1 MTHPVNKLTVEEFNA
16 AVQAREVVS
25 TAISSIKQLPIMQE
39 STVVINRDPD
49 AFESAHNAVI
59 DALTYAS
66 TSPSA
71 DDMVRMLMY
80 MLSSYPIK
88 PFPLQAQDGLFAADG
103 VNIYINPSAVY
114 ALNADVLVAVMIHEI
129 GHIFLDDM
137 AAHRCI
143 QRMLDNINLPSGDEA
158 VPRITQANANLF
170 IDPCVDWL
178 AMQTANVC
186 KAVDGEFVKLHYN
199 MCVDKVQALLTVA
212 LGTGARCDN
221 DDHYEQFTNGADS
234 MYQRMCKQPIT
245 SVDPTALTIN
255 NDKWHLLVSMSQ
267 LIARAVDVPAD
278 SGGNAGAGLG
288 DVIDNDNTSVADII
302 AKRDAAVNNAAK
314 SCGKDPGN
322 YGISNTPVK
331 PSNCIDDYLPHL
343 LTTILGGEDTYS
355 TTDPVMAGFGASLPV
370 DDLAPASVGIA
381 LDVSGSVVFSQEDF
395 GVLLGELSTALKS
408 PLVKELVLVLF
419 DYGEIRDENVFV
431 LPNGADIEAVLAAA
445 SGGGGTEFD
454 TPITKLQQISDD
466 EDTELGMMVM
476 LTDGV
481 ANFDADKHS
490 DDIPRVWIST
500 HADTQRLDP
509 AHQHILLQDR
519 RDEGVRQ

>member
-1 MTHPVNKLTVEEFNA
+1 
-16 AVQAREVVS
+16 
-25 TAISSIKQLPIMQE
+25 
-39 STVVINRDPD
+39 
-49 AFESAHNAVI
+49 
-59 DALTYAS
+59 
-66 TSPSA
+66 
-71 DDMVRMLMY
+71 
-80 MLSSYPIK
+80 
-88 PFPLQAQDGLFAADG
+88 
-103 VNIYINPSAVY
+103 
-114 ALNADVLVAVMIHEI
+114 MIHEI

-137 AAHRCI
+137 AAHRCMK
-143 QRMLDNINLPSGDEA
+143 RMFDNINLSAGDEPMPYIA
-158 VPRITQANANLF
+158 HAHANLF

-178 AMQTANVC
+178 AMQTADVC

-212 LGTGARCDN
+212 LDTGARCDN
-221 DDHYEQFTNGADS
+221 DDHYAQFTNGAHD
-234 MYQRMCKQPIT
+234 MYARLCKQPVE
-245 SVDPTALTIN
+245 SVDPSALTIN
-255 NDKWHLLVSMSQ
+255 NDKWHILVSMSQ
-267 LIARAVDVPAD
+267 LIARAVDVPAG
-278 SGGNAGAGLG
+278 SGGAAPGADDGPASGAGLG

-302 AKRDAAVNNAAK
+302 AKRDAAVSNAAK
-314 SCGKDPGN
+314 SCGEDPGN
-322 YGISNTPVK
+322 YGINSTPVK
-331 PSNCIDDYLPHL
+331 PSNCIDDYLPQL
-343 LTTILGGEDTYS
+343 LTTLLGGYDTYS

-370 DDLAPASVGIA
+370 PDLAPASVGIA

-419 DYGEIRDENVFV
+419 DYGDIREENVFV

-481 ANFDADKHS
+481 ARFNADKHS

-500 HADTQRLDP
+500 YEDTQPLDP
-509 AHQHILLQDR
+509 DHQHILLQDR
-519 RDEGVRQ
+519 RDEGVRR